1 MRRYD
6 RPSRG
11 EPTLARCAVV
21 SPPPLDG
28 LFPVFVMQTLAEA
41 SWREPIKAAREP
53 TRTDERAK
61 SRRERTG
68 GEEKQPSQ
76 PAKHLSFFCFFSP
89 YTERSS
95 SSFSLPLVYR
105 RLFPIPRLHSSLL
118 ISICTRA
125 PSLPQRAHGITVQES
140 VSRVHFSR
148 LTCSHEAMR
157 GEGGAREEASSMPGS
172 LLSHGLMPVS
182 AVSVPPN
189 NR

>member
-61 SRRERTG
+61 SRRRERTG

-95 SSFSLPLVYR
+95 PSFSLPLYTAVSFPSLVSIPLFSYLYAR
-105 RLFPIPRLHSSLL
+105 ARLLFPSVLTESLCKRVSL
-118 ISICTRA
+118 AYISHVSLA
-125 PSLPQRAHGITVQES
+125 PTKQ
-140 VSRVHFSR
+140 
-148 LTCSHEAMR
+148 
-157 GEGGAREEASSMPGS
+157 
-172 LLSHGLMPVS
+172 
-182 AVSVPPN
+182 
-189 NR
+189 